1 AFCHSDLLRN
11 ILPPAPGEARINTL
25 TRNRLE
31 YIFNN
36 DSLFDYGLAVLFLSI
51 VDFEDWQ
58 KLDACHT

>member
-1 AFCHSDLLRN
+1 M
-11 ILPPAPGEARINTL
+11 